1 MDNFDEFGHP
11 PIAPEKQ
18 LTITNLFGVGKATA
32 WRTVLK
38 VVNALGV
45 IGMVDGTHIPAY
57 VNLIDHTASTY
68 TEKTSV
74 SRIRKIRYKPGSKP
88 VTTPSVHYLHPST
101 NRGLC
106 GKSLIID
113 KQVFREKHLRV
124 NRSQSR
130 KCVTSVVLSA
140 SIKVKLS
147 SQMA

>member
-1 MDNFDEFGHP
+1 
-11 PIAPEKQ
+11 
-18 LTITNLFGVGKATA
+18 
-32 WRTVLK
+32 
-38 VVNALGV
+38 
-45 IGMVDGTHIPAY
+45 
-57 VNLIDHTASTY
+57 HTASTY

-88 VTTPSVHYLHPST
+88 DLQVQVKLENTKST

-140 SIKVKLS
+140 SIKQEFKDIDQHAKFSGDIQHPVT
-147 SQMA
+147 